1 MLCAKRSTNEG
12 RSRHGRPATSDVPT
26 KGIMGGVK
34 DSAKQVLGRIAEV
47 WQIDT
52 GRVRWSTKERQDAL
66 AFENYIVDKIRANI
80 GARNAID
87 ALWY

>member
-1 MLCAKRSTNEG
+1 
-12 RSRHGRPATSDVPT
+12 
-26 KGIMGGVK
+26 MGGVN

-52 GRVRWSTKERQDAL
+52 GRVRWSTWERQDAL
-66 AFENYIVDKIRANI
+66 GFENYIVDRIRANI

>member
-1 MLCAKRSTNEG
+1 
-12 RSRHGRPATSDVPT
+12 
-26 KGIMGGVK
+26 MGGVN

-52 GRVRWSTKERQDAL
+52 GRVRWSTWERQDAL
-66 AFENYIVDKIRANI
+66 GFENHIVDRIRANI

>member
-1 MLCAKRSTNEG
+1 MKGDLVMVELLHRTYLQG
-12 RSRHGRPATSDVPT
+12 
-26 KGIMGGVK
+26 GIMGEVN

-52 GRVRWSTKERQDAL
+52 GRVRWSTKERPDAL
-66 AFENYIVDKIRANI
+66 AFENYIVDRIRANI

-87 ALWY
+87 AL